1 MENWY
6 VKNTEGKVFGPISL
20 DALKSWV
27 RDGRVEPLAGISA
40 DLKNWMLA
48 PMKAELEMNWI
59 VENNP
64 GQFYGPT
71 HQAVVEDLKKSG
83 TLSPAARFYK
93 DDRGK
98 VNDRI
103 RMLEQ
108 SVAEKDSALFSK
120 DSALA
125 EAQKMLSVKDGQI
138 AEAKNA
144 IQQRDSRIAESVA
157 LIARKDSQ
165 LDSLAKALASKESE
179 ISAKAGDYARME
191 AVVSQRELQILQL
204 NEKIKSLE
212 DALAKKSE
220 VMPRQW
226 EADEVLVPEIVSSEP
241 PPPVAR
247 QAFSRMPNNATSL
260 ADLERQAQQELARM
274 GANNAKGFFKFK
286 R

>member
-6 VKNTEGKVFGPISL
+6 VKNTGGKVFGPITL
-20 DALKSWV
+20 EALKSWV
-27 RDGRVEPLAGISA
+27 RDGRVEPLAGIST
-40 DLKNWMLA
+40 DLKSWMLA

-71 HQAVVEDLKKSG
+71 HQAVIDDLKKSG
-83 TLSPAARFYK
+83 TLSAAARFYK

-98 VNDRI
+98 VNDRVRI
-103 RMLEQ
+103 LEQ
-108 SVAEKDSALFSK
+108 AVAEKDSALLAK
-120 DSALA
+120 DAALA
-125 EAQKMLSVKDGQI
+125 EAQKMLSAKDGQI

-144 IQQRDSRIAESVA
+144 IQQRDARIAESVTT
-157 LIARKDSQ
+157 IARKDTQ
-165 LDSLAKALASKESE
+165 IDSLAKTLAGKESE
-179 ISAKAGDYARME
+179 ISAKAADFARMQ
-191 AVVSQRELQILQL
+191 AGLNQKDLQISQL
-204 NEKIKSLE
+204 NEKIKALE
-212 DALAKKSE
+212 EALAKKTE

-226 EADEVLVPEIVSSEP
+226 EADEVLVPEVVSSEP

-247 QAFSRMPNNATSL
+247 QAFSRMPGNASSL